1 MVKPIW
7 VIFEVR
13 VFVLINQHSLARE
26 PRRNPTRPQI
36 FGHAE
41 RTSYTA
47 RHDCGTDL
55 STENIWQATGCLL
68 NGSASS
74 ISGFVVTSSIQKFF
88 TNVDNC
94 DRINSR
100 TTTDFCNVLFLN

>member
-1 MVKPIW
+1 MTILFVSPIHGEAELGKL
-7 VIFEVR
+7 FEVR

-41 RTSYTA
+41 RTSYTV

-55 STENIWQATGCLL
+55 SMVCGKPR
-68 NGSASS
+68 
-74 ISGFVVTSSIQKFF
+74 VVY
-88 TNVDNC
+88 
-94 DRINSR
+94 
-100 TTTDFCNVLFLN
+100 